1 MTTSVMIGI
10 FAIIIAFAL
19 LIVLCFRGMSAMYV
33 APLCAL
39 VVAVMCGLPLVD
51 TMVNAFAGGAGGFVT
66 SLLPVFLMSILI
78 GRIYIESGAATNIA
92 STLMNA
98 FAKDADAKKRQ
109 TVGVIISIAVSWA
122 MCFGGI
128 DTFCALFTLFPV
140 ILTICGVANIP
151 RKYMIGMITCGVS
164 GAACTPG
171 APLVANSIP
180 MSILGT
186 SSTAGAL
193 PGFIGAAIV
202 LFGGGIY
209 LVSSIHKATDRGE
222 VFEPGKVAFEP
233 VDESRKYPPFIISLL
248 PLVLVVILFNVTN
261 VLAPSLF
268 VGFIL
273 ALILLTPFFQTGEGT
288 SKIKVL
294 INTLNEGGK
303 STAESLL
310 LGGIVAGFASVV
322 QQTDAY
328 NALIEGVTHLDVA
341 APILVVIAVAILV
354 GLTGS
359 PPVALQIVV
368 PVLATTVA
376 LDPVAI
382 HRIATITASTFDTL
396 PYQGAI
402 IIMLGMA
409 DLKHRDGYPPVMMC
423 TVIMTGLA
431 AIVVAILFSLGIG
444 L

>member
-1 MTTSVMIGI
+1 MTTSVVIGI
-10 FAIIIAFAL
+10 IAIIVAFAL

-39 VVAVMCGLPLVD
+39 VVAAACGMPLVD
-51 TMVNAFAGGAGGFVT
+51 TMVNVFAGGAGGFVIG
-66 SLLPVFLMSILI
+66 LLPVFLMSILI
-78 GRIYIESGAATNIA
+78 GRVYIASGAATNIA
-92 STLMNA
+92 RTLMNL
-98 FAKDADAKKRQ
+98 FAKNADAKRRQ

-140 ILTICGVANIP
+140 ILTVCGEANIP

-186 SSTAGAL
+186 SSTAGAI

-202 LFGGGIY
+202 LFGGGAY
-209 LVSSIHKATDRGE
+209 LVRSIHKAADRGE

-233 VDESRKYPPFIISLL
+233 VDPTRKYPPFLVALL
-248 PLVLVVILFNVTN
+248 PLILVVVLFNVTG
-261 VLAPSLF
+261 VLAASLF
-268 VGFIL
+268 AGFIL
-273 ALILLTPFFQTGEGT
+273 ALIILTPYIQPENGLTRGRT
-288 SKIKVL
+288 L
-294 INTLNEGGK
+294 INALNEGGK

-310 LGGIVAGFASVV
+310 LGGIVAGFAAVV
-322 QQTDAY
+322 QATDAY
-328 NALIEGVTHLDVA
+328 NFLIEGVTHLSIP
-341 APILVVIAVAILV
+341 APLLVVIAVAILV

-368 PVLATTVA
+368 PVLAATVA
-376 LDPVAI
+376 LEPAAI

-409 DLKHRDGYPPVMMC
+409 DLKHKDGYPPVMMC
-423 TVIMTGLA
+423 TVIMTGA
-431 AIVVAILFSLGIG
+431 AALVTALLFATGIF
-444 L
+444 

>member
-1 MTTSVMIGI
+1 MTTTVVIGI
-10 FAIIIAFAL
+10 IAIIVAFAL

-39 VVAVMCGLPLVD
+39 VVAVACGLPLVD
-51 TMVNAFAGGAGGFVT
+51 TMVNTFAGGAGGFVIG
-66 SLLPVFLMSILI
+66 LLPVFLMSILI
-78 GRIYIESGAATNIA
+78 GRIYIASGAATNIA
-92 STLMNA
+92 VTLMNA
-98 FAKDADAKKRQ
+98 FAKNASVKRRQ

-140 ILTICGVANIP
+140 ILTVCGEANIP

-180 MSILGT
+180 MGILGT
-186 SSTAGAL
+186 SSLAGAV

-202 LFGGGIY
+202 LVGGGVY
-209 LVSSIHKATDRGE
+209 LVTSIHRATDRGE
-222 VFEPGKVAFEP
+222 VFEPGKVAFAP
-233 VDESRKYPPFIISLL
+233 VDPDRKYPPFVVALL
-248 PLVLVVILFNVTN
+248 PLVLVVVLFNITN
-261 VLAPSLF
+261 NLAPSLLAGF
-268 VGFIL
+268 VL
-273 ALILLTPFFQTGEGT
+273 ALVVLTPFIKPEEGLGKGRT
-288 SKIKVL
+288 L

-303 STAESLL
+303 STAEALL
-310 LGGIVAGFASVV
+310 LGGIVAGFAAVV
-322 QQTDAY
+322 QATDAY
-328 NALIEGVTHLDVA
+328 NFLIEGVTHLNIP
-341 APILVVIAVAILV
+341 APLLVVIAVAILV

-368 PVLATTVA
+368 PVLAATVA
-376 LDPVAI
+376 LEPEAI

-431 AIVVAILFSLGIG
+431 SVVAALLFATG
-444 L
+444 LF